1 MKNIDIKI
9 QDLNDTAIF
18 NADYKK
24 WSIIEK
30 NLKFDEFRKNIILKT
45 NEVAIMNPIFTTD
58 SVVISVKTITVDME
72 LNEED
77 AYILANTYLIEN
89 MRIEANLYIVKDRL
103 FLNLPTK

>member
-1 MKNIDIKI
+1 
-9 QDLNDTAIF
+9 
-18 NADYKK
+18 
-24 WSIIEK
+24 
-30 NLKFDEFRKNIILKT
+30 
-45 NEVAIMNPIFTTD
+45 MNPIFTTD

>member
-1 MKNIDIKI
+1 MEK
-9 QDLNDTAIF
+9 LNDTAIF

>member
-1 MKNIDIKI
+1 MEK
-9 QDLNDTAIF
+9 LNDTAIF

-77 AYILANTYLIEN
+77 ACILANTYLIEN
-89 MRIEANLYIVKDRL
+89 MKIEANLYIVKDRL